1 MNRQRNTTID
11 FLRGLATLLM
21 ILIHVTAYFL
31 SNPVVYFVWDYTHIV
46 VPLFIFCSAF
56 IYFKR
61 GSYSLGVGST
71 LKRIKRLI
79 IPYYLYLVLLFGVFF
94 IIDPSFFSIN
104 EVIKKF
110 LLFQGRDLNWLVVLF
125 LLFIPLFSFL
135 EYAYQKRPTLLKV
148 VGVVA
153 LITSIFL
160 LTNTIGL
167 PFRYIMWLPWCV
179 YLIFTMFYAKQSIS
193 KKSIV
198 AMLVVSV
205 LVYIVSRGVLIG
217 AGRSLTLTENKYPPN
232 IFYLSYGIFWTI
244 LLYEL
249 HAFLDAR
256 GVIPR
261 IIQRSFD
268 FMSTY
273 SYSLFFIHFWYVTIL
288 RKVIDY
294 QMLGWLGFFAVILAL
309 SVITQVVIN
318 KIKGLI
324 L

>member
-31 SNPVVYFVWDYTHIV
+31 SNPVVYVIWDYTHIV

-61 GSYSLGVGST
+61 GSYSLGMGQT

-79 IPYYLYLVLLFGVFF
+79 IPYYLYLIVLFSTLF
-94 IIDPSFFSIN
+94 IIDPSSLSVGG
-104 EVIKKF
+104 VIKKF
-110 LLFQGRDLNWLVVLF
+110 LFFQGRDLSWLVVLF
-125 LLFIPLFSFL
+125 LIFIPLFAFL
-135 EYAYQKRPTLLKV
+135 EYAYQKRPTLLKI
-148 VGVVA
+148 VGGIT
-153 LITSIFL
+153 LIISVFL

-179 YLIFTMFYAKQSIS
+179 YLIFTLLYAKGVFS
-193 KKSIV
+193 KKMIV
-198 AMLVVSV
+198 VMFV
-205 LVYIVSRGVLIG
+205 LSALTYGISRGVLMG
-217 AGRSLTLTENKYPPN
+217 ADHTLTLTENKYPPN
-232 IFYLSYGIFWTI
+232 MFYLSYGIFWTI

-249 HAFLDAR
+249 HLFFNAR
-256 GVIPR
+256 GVIPPVV
-261 IIQRSFD
+261 QRGFD
-268 FMSTY
+268 FMSTH

-294 QMLGWLGFFAVILAL
+294 QMLGWLGFFGVVLLA
-309 SVITQVVIN
+309 SIVTQVAIN
-318 KIKGLI
+318 KTRKLI

>member
-31 SNPVVYFVWDYTHIV
+31 SNPVVYFIWDYTHIV

-61 GSYSLGVGST
+61 GSYSLGLGQT
-71 LKRIKRLI
+71 LKRVKRLI
-79 IPYYLYLVLLFGVFF
+79 IPYYLYLVVLFSALY
-94 IIDPSFFSIN
+94 IIDPSSLSVGG
-104 EVIKKF
+104 VIKKF
-110 LLFQGRDLNWLVVLF
+110 LFFQGRDLSWLVVLF
-125 LLFIPLFSFL
+125 LIFIPLFAFL
-135 EYAYQKRPTLLKV
+135 EYAYQKRPPVLKI
-148 VGVVA
+148 VGGMAV
-153 LITSIFL
+153 LTSVFL
-160 LTNTIGL
+160 LTNTIDL

-179 YLIFTMFYAKQSIS
+179 YLIFTLLYAKGVFS
-193 KKSIV
+193 KKTIGV
-198 AMLVVSV
+198 MLVLSA
-205 LVYIVSRGVLIG
+205 LTYGISRGVLIG
-217 AGRSLTLTENKYPPN
+217 ANHTLTLTENKYPPN

-249 HAFLDAR
+249 HLFFDAR
-256 GVIPR
+256 GVIPQVV
-261 IIQRSFD
+261 QRSFD
-268 FMSTY
+268 FMSTH

-294 QMLGWLGFFAVILAL
+294 QMLGWLGFFGVVLGASIV
-309 SVITQVVIN
+309 TQVAIN
-318 KIKGLI
+318 KTRKLI